1 MEHITT
7 SIPVQ
12 TFSLLE
18 KRSHRSL
25 EDVRLMLLAVE
36 QALLEEKAH
45 VKKRKRVEVG

>member
-7 SIPVQ
+7 PVPVQ
-12 TFSLLE
+12 TFSSLE
-18 KRSHRSL
+18 KRSRRSL
-25 EDVRLMLLAVE
+25 EDASLMLPATE